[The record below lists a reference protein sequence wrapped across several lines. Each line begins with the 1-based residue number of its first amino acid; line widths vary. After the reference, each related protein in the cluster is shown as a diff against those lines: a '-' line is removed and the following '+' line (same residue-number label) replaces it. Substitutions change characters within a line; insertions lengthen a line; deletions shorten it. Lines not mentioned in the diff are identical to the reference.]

1 MVGRGRIQ
9 PAHINTSLLRSIY
22 APSSYYSKLWL
33 LSSYTK
39 VRCWYGCSWP
49 CILPGSIVFVLVG
62 NVGGYTKNVRV
73 GGYVC
78 HASLGAAFASASCLP
93 NLHAPFCALLF
104 WRIAAPRRKLLGS
117 KACWRHGYES
127 HRSVR
132 RGVHE
137 AASPPSCMSPAPMEM
152 PSSSPLLLTSKG

>member
-1 MVGRGRIQ
+1 MVGLGRIQ

-33 LSSYTK
+33 LFSYTK

-73 GGYVC
+73 SEAISAML
-78 HASLGAAFASASCLP
+78 HSEPPLRLRLASPICILRSVLCSSDALQHPVVSCWAQKLAGDMDTSLIHLFVVEFMRRHP
-93 NLHAPFCALLF
+93 PLRACRRRRWRCPHRLLF
-104 WRIAAPRRKLLGS
+104 S
-117 KACWRHGYES
+117 
-127 HRSVR
+127 
-132 RGVHE
+132 
-137 AASPPSCMSPAPMEM
+137 
-152 PSSSPLLLTSKG
+152 